1 MIVTMQDYTITDRA
15 PVLIG
20 YEGENLSRN
29 FTVKTF
35 DDLSAIA
42 SIELLIGDVNCGAMT
57 VNNTD
62 DTEITISLDAFMIG
76 RAGYKKAQLIMLDDS
91 GAVIMKSNQFDVLV
105 GASNNPRYYVSGE
118 KVKTLTVNIDGRTRQ
133 IILPAGFA
141 VSVNGDVAVDHIA
154 FKAPASYGDFDFSA
168 AACRVDWT
176 GVDGTSH
183 TNICTEKDADGNWI
197 WALPT
202 ALTRGGEGEI
212 SFSVSYIVTDATTG
226 AVTADWNTGLVKFY
240 HLESAKSDDAE
251 EDVEEETTYDR
262 LASAIAAV
270 RAAQAS
276 VDDVNAI
283 LAGITSA
290 TPTVVDTVADLNSL
304 DTSKVKFAIVAADG
318 YLYYYDGTT
327 WKSGFAYGGL
337 QEVIA
342 ARTDSD
348 GVTHADL
355 KTRLNTAEAQIKE
368 DLTVIGYVAP
378 ASGRYTGNNLLP
390 NPLHESGTRAGIT
403 YTWDTSASTWTVTGT
418 STGTAFTNLYN
429 GLTTLSLPDGIE
441 AGKTYYVEYE
451 PSDKNIEIDY
461 QWYDANKTKIGDSR
475 TPESMYITVPEN
487 TVGCVIRIRVWS
499 GNTANGTA
507 PNPRI
512 YLAVDNTS
520 DIINALTT
528 NGHCTLGRGDYYVY
542 SITMPNNTTLSGIGD
557 GTIIHNIYK
566 YHKLNIAII
575 PTNGCTVENLKILG
589 SDNVPDN
596 TGSAGY
602 IVGVKFENAVTSA
615 VRLCNL
621 TISNCDRY
629 GIDVFETGGNTRG
642 GVIITGAKINNCWCG
657 IRFTAG
663 SEYNKVSNS
672 IMKDCNTGCINNGG
686 NNTFTSCTFH
696 GVVGFLIDGT
706 SANSGHGTC
715 VGCTFN
721 HIDNTANPDT
731 LGGGRAV
738 SISSLINGFVFDA
751 CQFWY
756 GAIFLSNS
764 KGVTVCNSQ
773 MGDGVQNPH
782 ITVTGSYPAFFNDVI
797 FHQTPIISDS
807 ASSKFTACYLDSD
820 GSAVT
825 GQDA

>member
-154 FKAPASYGDFDFSA
+154 FKAPDSYGDFDFSA

-368 DLTVIGYVAP
+368 DLSAK
-378 ASGRYTGNNLLP
+378 AS
-390 NPLHESGTRAGIT
+390 I
-403 YTWDTSASTWTVTGT
+403 
-418 STGTAFTNLYN
+418 
-429 GLTTLSLPDGIE
+429 
-441 AGKTYYVEYE
+441 
-451 PSDKNIEIDY
+451 
-461 QWYDANKTKIGDSR
+461 
-475 TPESMYITVPEN
+475 
-487 TVGCVIRIRVWS
+487 
-499 GNTANGTA
+499 
-507 PNPRI
+507 
-512 YLAVDNTS
+512 
-520 DIINALTT
+520 IINASDEAEVVAFNDGADNMPMKSLMLKLIPHQEGSGDPSPSNVREITGYT
-528 NGHCTLGRGDYYVY
+528 SVAVHHNTSQSATGATAYHITFPSSAGTVYGGELDVVNGTLKVTHGIVDLGDYNNWTYNTTFGFFVSPTVSGGAPSKLGSY
-542 SITMPNNTTLSGIGD
+542 TDVWASAYTTRIVPVSLSQIPNNSIIYGSRSISSTPKIVVKDTRYTDESSFKTAVAGVKCVYPLATPTEITFDAVTIKTLLGSNTIWMDAD
-557 GTIIHNIYK
+557 GTIQADYPADT
-566 YHKLNIAII
+566 KLYIDALTAPDGDMVADSNIAS
-575 PTNGCTVENLKILG
+575 GKYFTVN
-589 SDNVPDN
+589 N
-596 TGSAGY
+596 
-602 IVGVKFENAVTSA
+602 
-615 VRLCNL
+615 RLYL
-621 TISNCDRY
+621 ST
-629 GIDVFETGGNTRG
+629 
-642 GVIITGAKINNCWCG
+642 
-657 IRFTAG
+657 TAIAQG
-663 SEYNKVSNS
+663 EA
-672 IMKDCNTGCINNGG
+672 I
-686 NNTFTSCTFH
+686 
-696 GVVGFLIDGT
+696 VVGTNCNQTDL
-706 SANSGHGTC
+706 A
-715 VGCTFN
+715 
-721 HIDNTANPDT
+721 TALN
-731 LGGGRAV
+731 A
-738 SISSLINGFVFDA
+738 INA
-751 CQFWY
+751 
-756 GAIFLSNS
+756 
-764 KGVTVCNSQ
+764 
-773 MGDGVQNPH
+773 
-782 ITVTGSYPAFFNDVI
+782 
-797 FHQTPIISDS
+797 
-807 ASSKFTACYLDSD
+807 
-820 GSAVT
+820 
-825 GQDA
+825 